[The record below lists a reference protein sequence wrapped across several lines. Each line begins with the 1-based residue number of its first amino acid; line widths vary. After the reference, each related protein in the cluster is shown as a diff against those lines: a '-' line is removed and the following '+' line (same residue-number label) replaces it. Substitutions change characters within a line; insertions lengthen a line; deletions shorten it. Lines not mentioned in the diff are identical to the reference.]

1 MLSLIRTKP
10 LIGLFQNSR
19 ITDIAVKMRRK
30 EREITDIDEISSIIS
45 RCDVCRIALSDNNI
59 PYIVTMNF
67 GYTGVSGNKLY
78 FHCAREGKK
87 LEILSKNNIVCFQF
101 DIDHQLEQGENAC
114 DFGMSYKSVVGW
126 GKIKIITE
134 EEEKKRGL
142 DHIMSHYSDRVEFT
156 YKQAVLD
163 RTIVLCLDI
172 SEMKGKKC

>member
-1 MLSLIRTKP
+1 MVSLNRTKP
-10 LIGLFQNSR
+10 GIELIHQCR
-19 ITDIAVKMRRK
+19 KTQIAVKMRRK
-30 EREITDIDEISSIIS
+30 EREITDIDEIGSIIS

-67 GYTGVSGNKLY
+67 GYTGGAGKKLY

-87 LEILSKNNIVCFQF
+87 LEIIRKNNFVCFQF
-101 DIDHQLEQGENAC
+101 DTDHQLEKGENAC
-114 DFGMSYKSVVGW
+114 DFGMSYRSVVGW
-126 GKIKIITE
+126 GNIKIITE

-142 DHIMSHYSDRVEFT
+142 NYIMSNYSDRVEFT

-163 RTIVLCLDI
+163 RTIILCLNI